1 MCDNNG
7 NGTTG
12 QCLVVPGGP
21 MLEHRAEE
29 VGALGDFEEGY
40 RQDSAISSET
50 STTRSL
56 SSTPW
61 VLIASSNIEMQ

>member
-1 MCDNNG
+1 
-7 NGTTG
+7 
-12 QCLVVPGGP
+12 